1 MEDSEI
7 KREHLAQLTKLVKK
21 ELTIEEE
28 EEEEKKK
35 EDEKRKRLAEG
46 ASISNQR

>member
-21 ELTIEEE
+21 ELTLEEE

-35 EDEKRKRLAEG
+35 EDEKKKQLSDG
-46 ASISNQR
+46 ASGNK

>member
-1 MEDSEI
+1 MEDSVI

-28 EEEEKKK
+28 EEEKKK
-35 EDEKRKRLAEG
+35 EDEKKKRLADAAG
-46 ASISNQR
+46 SGQ